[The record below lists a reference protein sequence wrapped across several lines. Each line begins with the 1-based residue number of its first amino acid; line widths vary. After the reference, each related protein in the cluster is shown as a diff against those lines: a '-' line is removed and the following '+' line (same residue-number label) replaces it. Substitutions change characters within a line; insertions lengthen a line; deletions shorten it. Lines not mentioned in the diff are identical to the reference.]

1 MRWFALF
8 VAVFITWLLLT
19 WSFDLETII
28 IGVVLSA
35 ISALI
40 FRDLFIERPGIVF
53 NPRRWFWFLL
63 YLPVFFYYCL
73 KANLDVMYR
82 VIHPATPIRP
92 GIVKVH
98 TDLKTN
104 LARTFLA
111 NSITLT
117 PGTLSVDITDDGDLY
132 VHWINITTMDEEEQR
147 KRIPGRFEPFLRRI
161 FE

>member
-8 VAVFITWLLLT
+8 VSVFVIWILLMWNFT
-19 WSFDLETII
+19 LETIV
-28 IGVVLSA
+28 IGLVVSA
-35 ISALI
+35 IVALI
-40 FRDLFIERPGIVF
+40 FRDIFIERPGIVF
-53 NPRRWFWFLL
+53 NPRRWFWFLI

-82 VIHPATPIRP
+82 VIHPATPIKP
-92 GIVKVH
+92 GIVKVR

-117 PGTLSVDITDDGDLY
+117 PGTLSVDITDDGHLY

-147 KRIPGRFEPFLRRI
+147 RRIPGRFESFLRRI